1 MRTFALALL
10 IAFLGTPGRTQ
21 PLQISAMFGFLNEYE
36 LSAVV
41 APDASGA
48 ENRLTGP
55 VTIRHVGLCTH
66 DGPNESRSEITVQ
79 ITDTRSQI
87 GVAFAFAGQQCAY
100 KGKASREN
108 VGELICSGN
117 AIPFSI
123 WFGK

>member
-36 LSAVV
+36 LSAIV

-48 ENRLTGP
+48 EKGSGP

-87 GVAFAFAGQQCAY
+87 GVALHRFCRAAM
-100 KGKASREN
+100 R
-108 VGELICSGN
+108 L
-117 AIPFSI
+117 
-123 WFGK
+123 